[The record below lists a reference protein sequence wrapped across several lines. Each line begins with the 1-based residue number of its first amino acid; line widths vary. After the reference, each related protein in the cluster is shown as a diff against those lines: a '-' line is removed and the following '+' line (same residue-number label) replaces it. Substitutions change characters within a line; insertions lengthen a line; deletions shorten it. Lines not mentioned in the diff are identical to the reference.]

1 MAKLFVIMGKSSTG
15 KDTVYKELLKSGSLK
30 PIVMYTTRPMRED
43 ETDGK
48 EYFFTSDK
56 DVEAYQAENKIIE
69 MRSYNTIQ
77 GLWRYYTLDDGQ
89 IDRNSDDKYVIIA
102 TLQAYEIYL
111 AYYGSDM
118 VIPIYIEVDDKTR
131 IHRAIEREDR
141 QHRPDYVEMCR
152 RFLADEQDFSETSIK
167 NAGVGKRYV
176 NAILSDCV
184 NEILLDIDKI
194 N

>member
-1 MAKLFVIMGKSSTG
+1 M
-15 KDTVYKELLKSGSLK
+15 
-30 PIVMYTTRPMRED
+30 
-43 ETDGK
+43 
-48 EYFFTSDK
+48 
-56 DVEAYQAENKIIE
+56 EAYQAENKIIE

-118 VIPIYIEVDDKTR
+118 VIPIYIEVDDKAR

-141 QHRPDYVEMCR
+141 QHHPDYVEMCR

-176 NAILSDCV
+176 NASLSDCV

>member
-1 MAKLFVIMGKSSTG
+1 MARKRLQSPPVGMILLTESEEVIR
-15 KDTVYKELLKSGSLK
+15 LLPERHVLS
-30 PIVMYTTRPMRED
+30 
-43 ETDGK
+43 
-48 EYFFTSDK
+48 
-56 DVEAYQAENKIIE
+56 
-69 MRSYNTIQ
+69 
-77 GLWRYYTLDDGQ
+77 
-89 IDRNSDDKYVIIA
+89 DRNSDDKYVIIA

>member
-30 PIVMYTTRPMRED
+30 PIVMYTTRPMREG

-69 MRSYNTIQ
+69 MRSYNTVQ

-89 IDRNSDDKYVIIA
+89 IDRNSDDKYIIIA

-118 VIPIYIEVDDKTR
+118 VIPIYIEVDDKVR

-152 RFLADEQDFSETSIK
+152 RFLADEHDFSEASIK

-176 NAILSDCV
+176 NASLSDCV

>member
-1 MAKLFVIMGKSSTG
+1 M
-15 KDTVYKELLKSGSLK
+15 
-30 PIVMYTTRPMRED
+30 
-43 ETDGK
+43 
-48 EYFFTSDK
+48 
-56 DVEAYQAENKIIE
+56 
-69 MRSYNTIQ
+69 
-77 GLWRYYTLDDGQ
+77 
-89 IDRNSDDKYVIIA
+89 
-102 TLQAYEIYL
+102 
-111 AYYGSDM
+111 
-118 VIPIYIEVDDKTR
+118 
-131 IHRAIEREDR
+131 AIEREDR

>member
-30 PIVMYTTRPMRED
+30 PIVMYTTRPMREG

-48 EYFFTSDK
+48 EYFFTTDK

-152 RFLADEQDFSETSIK
+152 R
-167 NAGVGKRYV
+167 
-176 NAILSDCV
+176 
-184 NEILLDIDKI
+184 
-194 N
+194 